1 MRTVKSGFLE
11 PLIFQARPNNWSQ
24 KTLPLDLCN
33 LFFPRYFAFP
43 ISRTIFDFP
52 WMLEKSSFHL
62 CYHYYCNENL
72 VFNYHDNRPLTSPV
86 SIIISLH
93 GDKWF
98 VFYILQLGGP
108 GTSLFG
114 LLCPVGLNL
123 PGWHSQ
129 CVWVSEE
136 GTEAPYVNACTC
148 KNHKK

>member
-11 PLIFQARPNNWSQ
+11 PLIFKPA
-24 KTLPLDLCN
+24 
-33 LFFPRYFAFP
+33 P
-43 ISRTIFDFP
+43 ITGAKRLFP
-52 WMLEKSSFHL
+52 WICVIYFFHGISNSLFLEPILISLGCSTKSSFHR

-72 VFNYHDNRPLTSPV
+72 VFNYHDNRPVTSPV
-86 SIIISLH
+86 SIIISFH
-93 GDKWF
+93 GDKWL

-136 GTEAPYVNACTC
+136 GTQAPYVNACTC
-148 KNHKK
+148 NKK